1 MNTPEHTPSPI
12 TLGIEMSNPSSTSAD
27 SPAHAIA
34 LWSGS
39 NHDAPLLDSSPMP
52 KGTRGSDGVMRAIE
66 LICECNGVRPGSI
79 ARILVS
85 VGPGGYTALRI
96 ATTTAKMLAHTL
108 GAEVIPVPSAL
119 VASTALTPGMCPALI
134 TLASKKGKTHA
145 SIATEPGTVNE
156 IGVLGADSLESL
168 GLGSIVADTHLPETF
183 AQQAQALGL
192 DRHELVLDAR
202 NLLRASQGI
211 EPIESMR
218 LTPLYAREPDAVTQW
233 RARGS
238 R

>member
-1 MNTPEHTPSPI
+1 MI
-12 TLGIEMSNPSSTSAD
+12 
-27 SPAHAIA
+27 
-34 LWSGS
+34 
-39 NHDAPLLDSSPMP
+39 
-52 KGTRGSDGVMRAIE
+52 
-66 LICECNGVRPGSI
+66 
-79 ARILVS
+79 
-85 VGPGGYTALRI
+85 
-96 ATTTAKMLAHTL
+96 
-108 GAEVIPVPSAL
+108 
-119 VASTALTPGMCPALI
+119 
-134 TLASKKGKTHA
+134 
-145 SIATEPGTVNE
+145 
-156 IGVLGADSLESL
+156 GADSLESL

>member
-1 MNTPEHTPSPI
+1 
-12 TLGIEMSNPSSTSAD
+12 
-27 SPAHAIA
+27 
-34 LWSGS
+34 
-39 NHDAPLLDSSPMP
+39 MP

-134 TLASKKGKTHA
+134 TLAS
-145 SIATEPGTVNE
+145 
-156 IGVLGADSLESL
+156 
-168 GLGSIVADTHLPETF
+168 
-183 AQQAQALGL
+183 
-192 DRHELVLDAR
+192 
-202 NLLRASQGI
+202 
-211 EPIESMR
+211 
-218 LTPLYAREPDAVTQW
+218 
-233 RARGS
+233 
-238 R
+238 

>member
-1 MNTPEHTPSPI
+1 
-12 TLGIEMSNPSSTSAD
+12 MSNPSSTSAD
-27 SPAHAIA
+27 NPAHAIA
-34 LWSGS
+34 LWSGADL
-39 NHDAPLLDSSPMP
+39 HAPLLASTPIP
-52 KGTRGSDGVMRAIE
+52 KGTRGSDGVMRGVE
-66 LICECNGVRPGSI
+66 LLCKQEGVRPDAIG
-79 ARILVS
+79 RIIVS

-108 GAEVIPVPSAL
+108 GAEIIPVPSAL

-134 TLASKKGKTHA
+134 TLASKKGKAHA
-145 SIATEPGTVNE
+145 SIASEPGTVNE
-156 IGVLGADSLESL
+156 IGVIGADSLESL
-168 GLGSIVADTHLPETF
+168 GLGGIVADTHLPETF

-211 EPIESMR
+211 EPIEPMR